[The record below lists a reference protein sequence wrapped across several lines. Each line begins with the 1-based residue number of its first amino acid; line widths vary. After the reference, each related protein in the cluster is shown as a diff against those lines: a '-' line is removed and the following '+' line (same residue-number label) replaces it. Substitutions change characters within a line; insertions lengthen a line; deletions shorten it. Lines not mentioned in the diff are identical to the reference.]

1 MTLFAAAVYSD
12 AFILR
17 KRHCF
22 WQDVKC
28 KKKNRDIPSVIKKST
43 HIFRPVYIYY
53 IYQYVY
59 KNYCYKKI
67 MQ

>member
-1 MTLFAAAVYSD
+1 MMTLFAAAVYSD

-28 KKKNRDIPSVIKKST
+28 KKKNRDIPITHKKT
-43 HIFRPVYIYY
+43 HAHFSSRI
-53 IYQYVY
+53 
-59 KNYCYKKI
+59 
-67 MQ
+67 